1 MGAKRLKE
9 REIKYKDLSE
19 TKKQTHTHTKK
30 SFQPASPTELC
41 NAAKLKCI
49 FNL

>member
-9 REIKYKDLSE
+9 REIKYRDLSE
-19 TKKQTHTHTKK
+19 TNKERNKQKKY
-30 SFQPASPTELC
+30 FQPASPTELC
-41 NAAKLKCI
+41 NAAKLKCV